1 MKKGLL
7 LAGFF
12 VACLTLCGCS
22 AVTDPA
28 VSSTEK
34 IENVQSVF
42 INRPNDYTILV
53 QQGNQLIPR
62 TITSYNNHHYR
73 HKTFAEVKVFTDTK
87 GPMWVE
93 IRHYKEGGKENTGHL
108 LKIEAD
114 IHIHS
119 KNDIQGG
126 QWREKHGKGPEV
138 VGKVNKIE

>member
-7 LAGFF
+7 IFAVVCFS
-12 VACLTLCGCS
+12 LCGCDS
-22 AVTDPA
+22 AIDPP

-53 QQGNQLIPR
+53 QKDNQLIAR
-62 TITSYNNHHYR
+62 TITSYNHVGYR
-73 HKTFAEVKVFTDTK
+73 HKTLGTVKVFMDAK

-93 IRHYKEGGKENTGHL
+93 IRHYKEGKQT
-108 LKIEAD
+108 LKTEAD

-126 QWREKHGKGPEV
+126 QWRERHGKGPEI
-138 VGKVNKIE
+138 VGGVNKIE